1 MRNRTTEGSVW
12 KPLLGFFFPILLGT
26 FFQQLYNT
34 ADAVI
39 VGNFV
44 GKAALAAVGGPTSI
58 FINLLVNLFVGLSS
72 GATVIVARHYGAQ
85 ELDAVRRTV
94 HTSVALAL
102 AAGLGVTVVGILLSR
117 PILVAMGTPDEVMG
131 YALTYLRIYFLGSV
145 ASFLYNV
152 GSSVLR
158 AVGDNRRPLFF
169 LIAACMTNIVLDLV
183 FVVGFHW
190 DVMGAALATVLSQVV
205 IAVLV
210 LTSLRHPGSLFC
222 LEWREV
228 RFHRDILLDV
238 VKIGLPTGLQSDMY
252 NFSNLFIQSCIN
264 AFGTDTMAAWT
275 AFGKLDAFYWMVSAA
290 FGVALTTFVG
300 QNFGAQKY
308 DRVRQ
313 GVRVSLGM
321 IAGTTALI
329 SLLFCLFAQPLLR
342 IFNGDP
348 EVLSIGSL
356 ILWHMSPF
364 YITFVFI
371 EIFSAAI
378 RGTGDSIKPMLLT
391 AGGVCVLR
399 VVWIF
404 TVLPFHNTLE
414 TLLLSY
420 PITWV
425 LTSALF
431 IVYYLRNNWM
441 RRQIQKYGY
450 APEVR

>member
-205 IAVLV
+205 SAVLV

-290 FGVALTTFVG
+290 FGVALTTFAG

>member
-169 LIAACMTNIVLDLV
+169 LIAACMTNIVLDLI

-205 IAVLV
+205 SAVLV

-441 RRQIQKYGY
+441 RRQIRKYGY